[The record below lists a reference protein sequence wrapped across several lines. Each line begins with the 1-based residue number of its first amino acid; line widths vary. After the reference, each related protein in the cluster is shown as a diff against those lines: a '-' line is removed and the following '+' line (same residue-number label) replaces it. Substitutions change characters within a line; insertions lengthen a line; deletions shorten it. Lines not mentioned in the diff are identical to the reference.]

1 MKYKEL
7 VLRGYTGDLVVLVF
21 QAVSIFLFINNNPN
35 YLYAS
40 WVLVLTLVNPIVGFT
55 SMSMD
60 SIIATE
66 KEFHKVKLFLIFRL
80 RNILIFLPIILMI
93 NFFYESNAS
102 PWFLLTIAYFLKSF
116 ESFVVSFRGLY
127 YREKL
132 ISKVNL
138 SKIFGKFGYLIGFG
152 YFLQEL
158 DSLSLTLLII
168 LFWNICVFFI
178 YDILISKNM
187 RFLKLSKLLNYKN
200 HNVLFKKY
208 SFLGLNSFL
217 QLIVISL
224 PQLLIERFLSLEIL
238 SFVGIVMLFN
248 SAFDTVYLS
257 SINSLRKSYSEL
269 VNYREGLNRFIKKII
284 SLFIFYL
291 VSLLI
296 IFNFIGDTLFS
307 IYNQNFL
314 FQIEVMTLVL
324 LGSFLFYTANV
335 INFEYFVNREVVKIF
350 RLLCARAL
358 CTALLSYYFVI
369 EFKEY
374 SFGLIYFCSNLIYL
388 LYSLI
393 NKRKTTL
400 KK

>member
-7 VLRGYTGDLVVLVF
+7 VLKGYTGDLVVLIF

-66 KEFHKVKLFLIFRL
+66 KEFHKVKSFLIFRL
-80 RNILIFLPIILMI
+80 RNILIFLPILLMI

-116 ESFVVSFRGLY
+116 EGFVVSFRGVY

-138 SKIFGKFGYLIGFG
+138 SKILGKFGYLIGFG
-152 YFLQEL
+152 YFLQEFE
-158 DSLSLTLLII
+158 SLSLTLLII
-168 LFWNICVFFI
+168 LFWNVSVFLI
-178 YDILISKNM
+178 YDIIISKNK
-187 RFLKLSKLLNYKN
+187 RFLELSKLLNFKNYK
-200 HNVLFKKY
+200 VLFKKY

-217 QLIVISL
+217 QLIAISL
-224 PQLLIERFLSLEIL
+224 PQLIIERFLGLEIL

-269 VNYREGLNRFIKKII
+269 VNYKEGLKRFIKKII
-284 SLFIFYL
+284 SLFIIYL

-296 IFNFIGDTLFS
+296 IFNFIGDSLFS
-307 IYNQNFL
+307 IYNQNFS

-335 INFEYFVNREVVKIF
+335 INFEYFVNREVIEIF
-350 RLLCARAL
+350 RLLFARAL

-388 LYSLI
+388 LYSLK
-393 NKRKTTL
+393 NKRKTT